1 MRICILGGFNMHR
14 LSNSLSICLF
24 TSVALITVPATAQDE
39 TAPVV
44 DEAADGEIVV
54 FGQGETRQVQE
65 VSSKELLILAPGT
78 SPLKAIEKLPS
89 VSFQSADPFGT
100 YEWSSRISIRGF
112 NQNQL
117 GFTLDGIPLGDS
129 SYGNNNGLH
138 IGRAIISE
146 NIGVTRVSQGSGS
159 IGTQATNNL
168 GGTLEFFSADPTGG
182 LGFDANLTYGSE
194 NTVRG
199 FGRFNFGEAGGIRGF
214 VSGVYH
220 NAEKWKGGGDQRN
233 WQINAK
239 AIIPVG
245 DAEFD
250 AYFGYSDRAEQDYQ
264 DLSLEIID
272 RLGYNHDNFFPNYA
286 LAIQIADIAN
296 NIDLRNNS
304 TGALGGDGRSD
315 ITGNAPTNPAAGTVF
330 PAPYISIDD
339 SYYDASGLRKDTLAA
354 YGLTAPLDEGVTFKI
369 KAYYHDN
376 TGQGT
381 WATPYVP
388 SPNGV
393 PLSVRTTEYDI
404 QRGGVFGSLNAQIG
418 DHEITIGGW
427 YEHND
432 FTQARRFYAFDS
444 RTAPNR
450 DLTNF
455 QRNPF
460 FTQWLFDFNTDTLQ
474 YHVQDKISLGNLTI
488 NLGWKGFQVN
498 NEASPRVQ
506 GALAAG
512 KIRSKDWFQPHAG
525 LAYRLNDKAEVFGG
539 FTQVTRAFVS
549 SATSG
554 PFSTTQ
560 AGFNA
565 LIARGLKPEESDTY
579 ELGVRYNDTIF
590 NGVIGVYYVNFRNRL
605 LGVQTGAGI
614 VGNPAILQN
623 VGSVRSL
630 GFEAAGDVRLG
641 GGLSLFASYSYND
654 ATYRDDVVIPPSA
667 ITTPPTPPN
676 IIPTSGRNV
685 VDAPKHLLKGE
696 VMYDSD
702 TFFGRLGANYMSRRY
717 FNYLNDRSV
726 SGRVLVDA
734 TLGYR
739 FDAGLRSPIE
749 LQLNAT
755 NLLDKDYVSTIGSNG
770 FGNSGDNQTLLAGAP
785 QQFFATVKVG
795 F

>member
-1 MRICILGGFNMHR
+1 MRKITMMLLAGVAFGSVPVMAQQ
-14 LSNSLSICLF
+14 SNAP
-24 TSVALITVPATAQDE
+24 TTADAE
-39 TAPVV
+39 DA
-44 DEAADGEIVV
+44 EIVV

-65 VSSKELLILAPGT
+65 VSNKELLILAPGT

-100 YEWSSRISIRGF
+100 YEWSSRVSIRGF

-117 GFTLDGIPLGDS
+117 GYTLDGIPLGDS

-168 GGTLEFFSADPTGG
+168 GGTLEFFSADPSD
-182 LGFDANLTYGSE
+182 GFGVDANLTYGSS
-194 NTVRG
+194 NTMRA
-199 FGRFNFGEAGGIRGF
+199 FGRINFGEAGGVRGF
-214 VSGVYH
+214 LSGVYH
-220 NAEKWKGGGDQRN
+220 NADKWKGGGEQRSMHV
-233 WQINAK
+233 NAK

-250 AYFGYSDRAEQDYQ
+250 GFFSYSDRAEQDYQ
-264 DLSLEIID
+264 DLSLEMIN
-272 RLGYNHDNFFPNYA
+272 RLGYDHDNYFPDYA
-286 LAIQIADIAN
+286 KAISAARGVYVAPIN
-296 NIDLRNNS
+296 N
-304 TGALGGDGRSD
+304 
-315 ITGNAPTNPAAGTVF
+315 
-330 PAPYISIDD
+330 IDD
-339 SYYDASGLRKDTLAA
+339 SYYDASGLRKDTLAS
-354 YGLTAPLDEGVTFKI
+354 YGLTAPLADGVTFKI
-369 KAYYHDN
+369 KAYYHNN

-381 WATPYVP
+381 WGTPYVP

-393 PLSVRTTEYDI
+393 PMSARTTEYDI
-404 QRGGVFGSLNAQIG
+404 QRGGVFSSLNAEVG
-418 DHEITIGGW
+418 DHEVTVGGW

-432 FTQARRFYAFDS
+432 FTQARRFYAYESNTTPGLDHTKF
-444 RTAPNR
+444 
-450 DLTNF
+450 L
-455 QRNPF
+455 RNPF

-474 YHVQDKISLGNLTI
+474 YFVQDKISLGDLTI

-498 NEASPRVQ
+498 NESDPRIQ
-506 GALAAG
+506 GSLAAG
-512 KIRSKDWFQPHAG
+512 KIKSQDWFQPHAG
-525 LAYRLNDKAEVFGG
+525 VAYKMTDKAEIFGG

-554 PFSTTQ
+554 PFATTQ

-565 LIARGLKPEESDTY
+565 LVTRDLKPESSDTF
-579 ELGVRYNDTIF
+579 ELGARYNDNVF
-590 NGVIGVYYVNFRNRL
+590 NGVIGLYYVNFRNRL

-641 GGLSLFASYSYND
+641 GGMTLFASYSYTG
-654 ATYRDDVVIPPSA
+654 ATYRENVI
-667 ITTPPTPPN
+667 TPTAV
-676 IIPTSGRNV
+676 IATKGKEV
-685 VDAPKHLLKGE
+685 VDTPKHLLRGE
-696 VMYDSD
+696 VAYDND
-702 TFFGRLGANYMSRRY
+702 AFFGRVGANYMSKRY

-726 SGRVLVDA
+726 PGRVLVDA
-734 TLGYR
+734 TVGYR
-739 FDAGLRSPIE
+739 LDAGLRAPLE

-755 NLLDKDYVSTIGSNG
+755 NLFDKEYVSTTGSNG
-770 FGNSGDNQTLLAGAP
+770 FGNSGDNQTLLAGSPRQVFVTLKA
-785 QQFFATVKVG
+785 G

>member
-1 MRICILGGFNMHR
+1 MRK
-14 LSNSLSICLF
+14 
-24 TSVALITVPATAQDE
+24 ITVMLLAGVAFGSVPVMAQQSNAPTTAGSE
-39 TAPVV
+39 
-44 DEAADGEIVV
+44 EAEIVV

-100 YEWSSRISIRGF
+100 YEWSSRVSIRGF

-117 GFTLDGIPLGDS
+117 GYTLDGIPLGDS

-168 GGTLEFFSADPTGG
+168 GGTLEFFSADPSD
-182 LGFDANLTYGSE
+182 GFGADANLTYGSS
-194 NTVRG
+194 NTMRA
-199 FGRFNFGEAGGIRGF
+199 FGRINFGEAGGVRGF
-214 VSGVYH
+214 LSGVYH
-220 NAEKWKGGGDQRN
+220 NADKWKGGGEQRSMHV
-233 WQINAK
+233 NAK

-250 AYFGYSDRAEQDYQ
+250 GFFSYSDRAEQDYQ
-264 DLSLEIID
+264 DLSLEMIN
-272 RLGYNHDNFFPNYA
+272 RLGYDHDNYFPDYA
-286 LAIQIADIAN
+286 KAISAARGTYVAPIN
-296 NIDLRNNS
+296 NL
-304 TGALGGDGRSD
+304 
-315 ITGNAPTNPAAGTVF
+315 
-330 PAPYISIDD
+330 DD
-339 SYYDASGLRKDTLAA
+339 SYYDASGLRKDTLAS
-354 YGLTAPLDEGVTFKI
+354 YGLTAPLADGVTFKI
-369 KAYYHDN
+369 KAYYHNN

-381 WATPYVP
+381 WGTPYVP

-393 PLSVRTTEYDI
+393 PMSARTTEYDI
-404 QRGGVFGSLNAQIG
+404 QRGGVFSSLNAEVG
-418 DHEITIGGW
+418 DHEVTVGSW

-432 FTQARRFYAFDS
+432 FTQARRFYAYESNTTPGLDHTKF
-444 RTAPNR
+444 
-450 DLTNF
+450 LT
-455 QRNPF
+455 NPF

-474 YHVQDKISLGNLTI
+474 YYVQDKISLGDLTI

-498 NEASPRVQ
+498 NESDPRIQ
-506 GALAAG
+506 GSLAAG
-512 KIRSKDWFQPHAG
+512 KIKSQDWFQPHAG
-525 LAYRLNDKAEVFGG
+525 VAYKLTDKAEIFGG

-554 PFSTTQ
+554 PFATTQ

-565 LIARGLKPEESDTY
+565 LVTRGLKPESSDTF
-579 ELGVRYNDTIF
+579 ELGARYNDNVF

-641 GGLSLFASYSYND
+641 GGMTLFASYSYTG
-654 ATYRDDVVIPPSA
+654 ATYRENVI
-667 ITTPPTPPN
+667 TPTAV
-676 IIPTSGRNV
+676 IATKGKEV
-685 VDAPKHLLKGE
+685 VDTPKHLLRGE
-696 VMYDSD
+696 VAYDSD
-702 TFFGRLGANYMSRRY
+702 AFFGRVGANYMSKRY

-726 SGRVLVDA
+726 PSRVLVDA
-734 TLGYR
+734 TVGYR
-739 FDAGLRSPIE
+739 LDAGLRAPLE

-755 NLLDKDYVSTIGSNG
+755 NLFGIDYVSTIGSNG
-770 FGNSGDNQTLLAGAP
+770 FGNSGDNQTLLAGSPRQVFVTLKA
-785 QQFFATVKVG
+785 G

>member
-1 MRICILGGFNMHR
+1 MRTFISILLANA
-14 LSNSLSICLF
+14 
-24 TSVALITVPATAQDE
+24 TLIASPAMAQQANLPAD
-39 TAPVV
+39 T
-44 DEAADGEIVV
+44 EATDDEIVV

-65 VSSKELLILAPGT
+65 ISSKELLILAPGT

-89 VSFQSADPFGT
+89 VNFQSADPFGT
-100 YEWSSRISIRGF
+100 YEWSSRVSIRGF

-117 GFTLDGIPLGDS
+117 GYTLDGIPLGDS
-129 SYGNNNGLH
+129 TYGNNNGLH

-168 GGTLEFFSADPTGG
+168 GGTLEFFSADPSD
-182 LGFDANLTYGSE
+182 GFGVDANLTYGSE

-199 FGRFNFGEAGGIRGF
+199 FGRVNFGEADGIRGF
-214 VSGVYH
+214 ISGVYH

-245 DAEFD
+245 VAEFD
-250 AYFGYSDRAEQDYQ
+250 AYFAYSDRAEQDYQ
-264 DLSLEIID
+264 DLSLEMIA
-272 RLGYNHDNFFPNYA
+272 RLGYDHDNYFPDYA
-286 LAIQIADIAN
+286 KAIRAAQGIFAAPIN
-296 NIDLRNNS
+296 NL
-304 TGALGGDGRSD
+304 
-315 ITGNAPTNPAAGTVF
+315 
-330 PAPYISIDD
+330 DD
-339 SYYDASGLRKDTLAA
+339 SYYDASGLRKDTLAS
-354 YGLTAPLDEGVTFKI
+354 YGLSAPLGDGVTFKI

-381 WATPYVP
+381 WGTPYVP

-393 PLSVRTTEYDI
+393 PMSIRTTEYDI
-404 QRGGVFGSLNAQIG
+404 QRGGVFSSLNAQVG
-418 DHEITIGGW
+418 DHEITVGGW

-432 FTQARRFYAFDS
+432 FTQARRFYAYES
-444 RTAPNR
+444 LTTPGR
-450 DLTNF
+450 DHTKF

-474 YHVQDKISLGNLTI
+474 YYVQDKISLGDLTI

-498 NEASPRVQ
+498 NEADPRVQ

-512 KIRSKDWFQPHAG
+512 KIKSRDWFQPHAG
-525 LAYRLNDKAEVFGG
+525 VAYKLTDKAEIFGG

-579 ELGVRYNDTIF
+579 ELGARYNDSVF

-623 VGSVRSL
+623 VGSVRSI
-630 GFEAAGDVRLG
+630 GFEAAGDLRLG
-641 GGLSLFASYSYND
+641 GGLTLFASYSYTD
-654 ATYRDDVVIPPSA
+654 ASYRDNVI
-667 ITTPPTPPN
+667 TPTA
-676 IIPTSGRNV
+676 IIPTKGKDV
-685 VDAPKHLLKGE
+685 VDTPKHLLRGE
-696 VMYDSD
+696 IAYDSD
-702 TFFGRLGANYMSRRY
+702 SFFGRIGANYMSKRY

-726 SGRVLVDA
+726 SSRVLVDA
-734 TLGYR
+734 TIGYR
-739 FDAGLRSPIE
+739 FDMGMRTPIE

-755 NLLDKDYVSTIGSNG
+755 NLLDKKYVSTIGSNG

>member
-1 MRICILGGFNMHR
+1 MRK
-14 LSNSLSICLF
+14 LSAVFFAGASL
-24 TSVALITVPATAQDE
+24 VAMPAMAQQE
-39 TAPVV
+39 NLPV
-44 DEAADGEIVV
+44 DEDMAEGEIVV
-54 FGQGETRQVQE
+54 FGRGETRQVQE
-65 VSSKELLILAPGT
+65 LTSKELLILAPGT

-89 VSFQSADPFGT
+89 VNFQSADPFGT
-100 YEWSSRISIRGF
+100 YEWSSRVSIRGF

-117 GFTLDGIPLGDS
+117 GYTLDGIPLGDS
-129 SYGNNNGLH
+129 TYGNNNGLH

-168 GGTLEFFSADPTGG
+168 GGTLEFFSADPSD
-182 LGFDANLTYGSE
+182 GFGVDANLTYGSE
-194 NTVRG
+194 NTIRG
-199 FGRFNFGEAGGIRGF
+199 FGRINFGQSGGVRGF
-214 VSGVYH
+214 ISGVYH

-245 DAEFD
+245 EAEFD
-250 AYFGYSDRAEQDYQ
+250 AYFAYSDRAEQDYQ
-264 DLSLEIID
+264 DLSLEMIS
-272 RLGYNHDNFFPNYA
+272 RLGYDHDNYFPDYA
-286 LAIQIADIAN
+286 AAIRSAQGIFVAPIN
-296 NIDLRNNS
+296 NL
-304 TGALGGDGRSD
+304 
-315 ITGNAPTNPAAGTVF
+315 
-330 PAPYISIDD
+330 DD
-339 SYYDASGLRKDTLAA
+339 SYYDASGLRKDTLAS
-354 YGLTAPLDEGVTFKI
+354 YGLTAPLGDGVTFKI

-381 WATPYVP
+381 WGTPYVA

-393 PLSVRTTEYDI
+393 PMSARTTEYDI
-404 QRGGVFGSLNAQIG
+404 QRGGVFGSLNARVG
-418 DHEITIGGW
+418 DHEITVGGW

-432 FTQARRFYAFDS
+432 FTQARRFYAYES
-444 RTAPNR
+444 
-450 DLTNF
+450 LTTPGLDHTKF
-455 QRNPF
+455 LRNPF

-474 YHVQDKISLGNLTI
+474 YHVQDKISLGDLTI

-498 NEASPRVQ
+498 NEADPRVQ

-512 KIRSKDWFQPHAG
+512 KIKSKDWFQPHAG
-525 LAYRLNDKAEVFGG
+525 VAYKLNDKAELFGG

-579 ELGVRYNDTIF
+579 EIGARYNDNVF

-605 LGVQTGAGI
+605 LGVPTGPGI

-623 VGSVRSL
+623 VGGVRSI

-641 GGLSLFASYSYND
+641 GGMTLFASYSYND
-654 ATYRDDVVIPPSA
+654 ATYRDNVITPTATIATKGKDVVD
-667 ITTPPTPPN
+667 T
-676 IIPTSGRNV
+676 
-685 VDAPKHLLKGE
+685 PKHMLRGE
-696 VMYDSD
+696 IAYDSD
-702 TFFGRLGANYMSRRY
+702 TFFGRVGANYMSKRY
-717 FNYLNDRSV
+717 FNYLNDRAV
-726 SGRVLVDA
+726 SSRVLVDA

-755 NLLDKDYVSTIGSNG
+755 NLLDKKYASTIGSNG

>member
-1 MRICILGGFNMHR
+1 MRK
-14 LSNSLSICLF
+14 
-24 TSVALITVPATAQDE
+24 ITVMLLAGVAFGSLPVMAQQSNAPTTAGSE
-39 TAPVV
+39 
-44 DEAADGEIVV
+44 EAEIVV

-100 YEWSSRISIRGF
+100 YEWSSRVSIRGF

-117 GFTLDGIPLGDS
+117 GYTLDGIPLGDS

-168 GGTLEFFSADPTGG
+168 GGTLEFFSADSSD
-182 LGFDANLTYGSE
+182 GFGADANLTYGSS
-194 NTVRG
+194 NTMRA
-199 FGRFNFGEAGGIRGF
+199 FGRINFGEAGGVRGF
-214 VSGVYH
+214 LSGVYH
-220 NAEKWKGGGDQRN
+220 NADKWKGGGEQRSMHV
-233 WQINAK
+233 NAK

-250 AYFGYSDRAEQDYQ
+250 GFFSYSDRAEQDYQ
-264 DLSLEIID
+264 DLSLEMIN
-272 RLGYNHDNFFPNYA
+272 RLGYDHDNYFPDYA
-286 LAIQIADIAN
+286 KAIAAARGVYVAPIN
-296 NIDLRNNS
+296 NL
-304 TGALGGDGRSD
+304 
-315 ITGNAPTNPAAGTVF
+315 
-330 PAPYISIDD
+330 DD
-339 SYYDASGLRKDTLAA
+339 SYYDASGLRKDTLAS
-354 YGLTAPLDEGVTFKI
+354 YGLSATLADGVTFKI
-369 KAYYHDN
+369 KAYYHNN

-381 WATPYVP
+381 WGTPYVP

-393 PLSVRTTEYDI
+393 PMSARTTEYDI
-404 QRGGVFGSLNAQIG
+404 QRGGVFSSLNAEVG
-418 DHEITIGGW
+418 DHEVTVGSW

-432 FTQARRFYAFDS
+432 FTQARRFYAYESNTTPGLDHTKF
-444 RTAPNR
+444 
-450 DLTNF
+450 LT
-455 QRNPF
+455 NPF

-474 YHVQDKISLGNLTI
+474 YYVQDKISLGDLTI

-498 NEASPRVQ
+498 NESDPRIQ
-506 GALAAG
+506 GSLAAG
-512 KIRSKDWFQPHAG
+512 KIKSQDWFQPHAG
-525 LAYRLNDKAEVFGG
+525 VAYKLTDKAEIFGG

-554 PFSTTQ
+554 PFATTQ

-565 LIARGLKPEESDTY
+565 LVTRGLKPESSDTF
-579 ELGVRYNDTIF
+579 ELGARYNDNVF

-641 GGLSLFASYSYND
+641 GGMTLFASYSYTG
-654 ATYRDDVVIPPSA
+654 ATYRENVI
-667 ITTPPTPPN
+667 TPTAV
-676 IIPTSGRNV
+676 IATKGKEV
-685 VDAPKHLLKGE
+685 VDTPKHLLRGE
-696 VMYDSD
+696 VAYDSD
-702 TFFGRLGANYMSRRY
+702 AFFGRVGANYMSKRY

-726 SGRVLVDA
+726 PSRVLVDA
-734 TLGYR
+734 TVGYR
-739 FDAGLRSPIE
+739 LDAGLRAPLE

-755 NLLDKDYVSTIGSNG
+755 NLFGTDYVSTIGSNG
-770 FGNSGDNQTLLAGAP
+770 FGNSGDNQTLLAGSPRQVFVTLKA
-785 QQFFATVKVG
+785 G

>member
-1 MRICILGGFNMHR
+1 LSHDLPIAPVEHTDEKRKIIMRRFITTLLAGSAIA
-14 LSNSLSICLF
+14 
-24 TSVALITVPATAQDE
+24 TSAAAQDVE
-39 TAPVV
+39 KAP
-44 DEAADGEIVV
+44 ADATENGEEIVV
-54 FGQGETRQVQE
+54 FGRGETRQVQE
-65 VSSKELLILAPGT
+65 LDNKDLAILAPGT

-89 VSFQSADPFGT
+89 VNFQSADPFGT
-100 YEWSSRISIRGF
+100 YEWSSRVSIRGF

-117 GFTLDGIPLGDS
+117 GYTLDGIPLGDS

-138 IGRAIISE
+138 IGRAIIAE

-168 GGTLEFFSADPTGG
+168 GGTLEFFSADPATG
-182 LGFDANLTYGSE
+182 LGADANLTYGSE

-199 FGRFNFGEAGGIRGF
+199 FARLNWGDAGGVRGF

-250 AYFGYSDRAEQDYQ
+250 AYFSYSDRAEQDYQ
-264 DLSLEIID
+264 DLSLEMIR
-272 RLGYNHDNFFPNYA
+272 RLGYNHDNFFPDYTA
-286 LAIQIADIAN
+286 AINAARNIFVAPIN
-296 NIDLRNNS
+296 NR
-304 TGALGGDGRSD
+304 
-315 ITGNAPTNPAAGTVF
+315 
-330 PAPYISIDD
+330 DD

-354 YGLTAPLDEGVTFKI
+354 YGLTAPLTEDVTFKI

-388 SPNGV
+388 SPGGI
-393 PLSVRTTEYDI
+393 PISVRTTEYDI
-404 QRGGVFGSLNAQIG
+404 GRGGVFSSLNAKVG
-418 DHEITIGGW
+418 DHNITVGGW

-444 RTAPNR
+444 LTTPNR
-450 DLTNF
+450 DLTKF
-455 QRNPF
+455 QRGPF
-460 FTQWLFDFNTDTLQ
+460 FTQWEFDFNTDTLQ
-474 YHVQDKISLGNLTI
+474 YYVQDQMTFGDLTV
-488 NLGWKGFQVN
+488 NVGWKGFQVS
-498 NEASPRVQ
+498 NEANPVIQ
-506 GALAAG
+506 GALARG
-512 KIRSKDWFQPHAG
+512 KIKSRDWFQPHVGA
-525 LAYRLNDKAEVFGG
+525 AYRLSDKAELFGG

-560 AGFNA
+560 AGFDA
-565 LIARGLKPEESDTY
+565 LSARGLKPEESDTY
-579 ELGVRYNDTIF
+579 ELGARYNDATF
-590 NGVIGVYYVNFRNRL
+590 NGVIGIYYVNFRNRL
-605 LGVQTGAGI
+605 LGVPTGPGI

-623 VGSVRSL
+623 VGGVRSI
-630 GFEAAGDVRLG
+630 GFEAAGDVKLG
-641 GGLSLFASYSYND
+641 SGLRLFASYSYTD
-654 ATYRDDVVIPPSA
+654 ATYRDDVTIPGA
-667 ITTPPTPPN
+667 PPTVVP
-676 IIPTSGRNV
+676 IKGKTV
-685 VDAPKHLLKGE
+685 VDTPKHLLRGE
-696 VMYDSD
+696 IAYDSD
-702 TFFGRLGANYMSRRY
+702 TFFGRVGANFMSKRFFTY
-717 FNYLNDRSV
+717 TNDQSV
-726 SGRVLVDA
+726 PSRVLVDA

-739 FDAGLRSPIE
+739 VDAGLRTPIE

-755 NLLDKDYVSTIGSNG
+755 NLLNKKYVATIGSNG

>member
-1 MRICILGGFNMHR
+1 MRK
-14 LSNSLSICLF
+14 
-24 TSVALITVPATAQDE
+24 ITVMLLAGVAFGSVPVMAQQSNAPTTAGSE
-39 TAPVV
+39 
-44 DEAADGEIVV
+44 EAEIVV

-100 YEWSSRISIRGF
+100 YEWSSRVSIRGF

-117 GFTLDGIPLGDS
+117 GYTLDGIPLGDS

-168 GGTLEFFSADPTGG
+168 GGTLEFFSADPSD
-182 LGFDANLTYGSE
+182 GFGVDANLTYGSS
-194 NTVRG
+194 NTMRA
-199 FGRFNFGEAGGIRGF
+199 FGRINFGEAGGVRGF
-214 VSGVYH
+214 LSGVYH
-220 NAEKWKGGGDQRN
+220 NADKWKGGGEQRSMHV
-233 WQINAK
+233 NAK

-250 AYFGYSDRAEQDYQ
+250 GFFSYSDRAEQDYQ
-264 DLSLEIID
+264 DLSLEMIN
-272 RLGYNHDNFFPNYA
+272 RLGYDHDNYFPDYA
-286 LAIQIADIAN
+286 KAISAARGVYVAPIN
-296 NIDLRNNS
+296 NL
-304 TGALGGDGRSD
+304 
-315 ITGNAPTNPAAGTVF
+315 
-330 PAPYISIDD
+330 DD
-339 SYYDASGLRKDTLAA
+339 SYYDASGLRKDTLAS
-354 YGLTAPLDEGVTFKI
+354 YGLTAPLADGVTFKI
-369 KAYYHDN
+369 KAYYHNN

-381 WATPYVP
+381 WGTPYVP

-393 PLSVRTTEYDI
+393 PMSARTTEYDI
-404 QRGGVFGSLNAQIG
+404 QRGGVFSSLNAEVG
-418 DHEITIGGW
+418 DHAVTVGSW

-432 FTQARRFYAFDS
+432 FTQARRFYAYESNTTPGLDHTKF
-444 RTAPNR
+444 
-450 DLTNF
+450 L
-455 QRNPF
+455 RNPF

-474 YHVQDKISLGNLTI
+474 YYVQDKISLGDLTI

-498 NEASPRVQ
+498 NESDPRIQ
-506 GALAAG
+506 GSLAAG
-512 KIRSKDWFQPHAG
+512 KIKSQDWFQPHAG
-525 LAYRLNDKAEVFGG
+525 VAYKMTEKAEIFGG

-554 PFSTTQ
+554 PFATTQ
-560 AGFNA
+560 AGFDA
-565 LIARGLKPEESDTY
+565 LLARGLKPESSDTF
-579 ELGVRYNDTIF
+579 ELGARYNDNVF

-641 GGLSLFASYSYND
+641 GGMTLFASYSYTG
-654 ATYRDDVVIPPSA
+654 ATYRENVI
-667 ITTPPTPPN
+667 TPTAV
-676 IIPTSGRNV
+676 IATKGKEV
-685 VDAPKHLLKGE
+685 VDTPKHLLRGE
-696 VMYDSD
+696 VAYDSD
-702 TFFGRLGANYMSRRY
+702 AFFGRVGANYMSKRY

-726 SGRVLVDA
+726 PSRVLVDA
-734 TLGYR
+734 TVGYR
-739 FDAGLRSPIE
+739 LDAGLRAPLE

-755 NLLDKDYVSTIGSNG
+755 NLFGTDYVSTIGSNG
-770 FGNSGDNQTLLAGAP
+770 FGNSGDNQTLLAGSPRQVFLTLKA
-785 QQFFATVKVG
+785 G

>member
-1 MRICILGGFNMHR
+1 MRK
-14 LSNSLSICLF
+14 
-24 TSVALITVPATAQDE
+24 ITVMLLAGVAFGSVPVMAQQSNAPTTAGSE
-39 TAPVV
+39 
-44 DEAADGEIVV
+44 EAEIVV

-100 YEWSSRISIRGF
+100 YEWSSRVSIRGF

-117 GFTLDGIPLGDS
+117 GYTLDGIPLGDS

-168 GGTLEFFSADPTGG
+168 GGTLEFFSADPSD
-182 LGFDANLTYGSE
+182 GFGADANLTYGSS
-194 NTVRG
+194 NTMRA
-199 FGRFNFGEAGGIRGF
+199 FGRINFGEAGGVRGF
-214 VSGVYH
+214 LSGVYH
-220 NAEKWKGGGDQRN
+220 NADKWKGGGEQRSMHV
-233 WQINAK
+233 NAK

-250 AYFGYSDRAEQDYQ
+250 GFFSYSDRAEQDYQ
-264 DLSLEIID
+264 DLSLEMIN
-272 RLGYNHDNFFPNYA
+272 RLGYDHDNYFPDYA
-286 LAIQIADIAN
+286 KAIAAARGVYVAPIN
-296 NIDLRNNS
+296 NL
-304 TGALGGDGRSD
+304 
-315 ITGNAPTNPAAGTVF
+315 
-330 PAPYISIDD
+330 DD
-339 SYYDASGLRKDTLAA
+339 SYYDASGLRKDTLAS
-354 YGLTAPLDEGVTFKI
+354 YGLSATLADGVTFKI
-369 KAYYHDN
+369 KAYYHNN

-381 WATPYVP
+381 WGTPYVP

-393 PLSVRTTEYDI
+393 PMSARTTEYDI
-404 QRGGVFGSLNAQIG
+404 QRGGVFSSLNAEVG
-418 DHEITIGGW
+418 DHEVTVGSW

-432 FTQARRFYAFDS
+432 FTQARRFYAYESNTTPGLDHTKF
-444 RTAPNR
+444 
-450 DLTNF
+450 LT
-455 QRNPF
+455 NPF

-474 YHVQDKISLGNLTI
+474 YYVQDKISLGDLTI

-498 NEASPRVQ
+498 NESDPRIQ
-506 GALAAG
+506 GSLAAG
-512 KIRSKDWFQPHAG
+512 KIKSQDWFQPHAG
-525 LAYRLNDKAEVFGG
+525 VAYKLTDKAEIFGG

-554 PFSTTQ
+554 PFATTQ

-565 LIARGLKPEESDTY
+565 LVTRGLKPESSDTF
-579 ELGVRYNDTIF
+579 ELGARYNDNVF

-641 GGLSLFASYSYND
+641 GGMTLFASYSYTG
-654 ATYRDDVVIPPSA
+654 ATYRENVI
-667 ITTPPTPPN
+667 TPTAV
-676 IIPTSGRNV
+676 IATKGKEV
-685 VDAPKHLLKGE
+685 VDTPKHLLRGE
-696 VMYDSD
+696 FAYDND
-702 TFFGRLGANYMSRRY
+702 AFFGRVGANYMSKRY

-726 SGRVLVDA
+726 PSRVLVDA
-734 TLGYR
+734 TVGYR
-739 FDAGLRSPIE
+739 LDAGLRAPLE

-755 NLLDKDYVSTIGSNG
+755 NLFGIDYVSTIGSNG
-770 FGNSGDNQTLLAGAP
+770 FGNSGDNQTLLAGSPRQVFVTLKA
-785 QQFFATVKVG
+785 G

>member
-1 MRICILGGFNMHR
+1 MRT
-14 LSNSLSICLF
+14 F
-24 TSVALITVPATAQDE
+24 TSILLASAALIASPAMAQQANAPAETDTA
-39 TAPVV
+39 
-44 DEAADGEIVV
+44 EAEIVV

-65 VSSKELLILAPGT
+65 INSKELLLLAPGT

-89 VSFQSADPFGT
+89 VNFQSADPFGT
-100 YEWSSRISIRGF
+100 YEWSSRVSIRGF

-117 GFTLDGIPLGDS
+117 GYTLDGIPLGDS
-129 SYGNNNGLH
+129 TYGNNNGLH
-138 IGRAIISE
+138 IGRAIISD

-168 GGTLEFFSADPTGG
+168 GGTLEFFSADPKD
-182 LGFDANLTYGSE
+182 GFGVDANLTYGSE
-194 NTVRG
+194 NTIRG
-199 FGRFNFGEAGGIRGF
+199 FGRVNFGEADGIRGF
-214 VSGVYH
+214 ISGVYH

-245 DAEFD
+245 VAEFD
-250 AYFGYSDRAEQDYQ
+250 AYFAYSDRAEQDYQ
-264 DLSLEIID
+264 DLSLEMIA
-272 RLGYNHDNFFPNYA
+272 RLGYDHDNYFPDYA
-286 LAIQIADIAN
+286 TAIRAAQGVFVAPIN
-296 NIDLRNNS
+296 NL
-304 TGALGGDGRSD
+304 
-315 ITGNAPTNPAAGTVF
+315 
-330 PAPYISIDD
+330 DD

-354 YGLTAPLDEGVTFKI
+354 YGLTAPLGDGVTFKI

-381 WATPYVP
+381 WGTPYVA

-393 PLSVRTTEYDI
+393 PMSIRTTEYDI
-404 QRGGVFGSLNAQIG
+404 QRGGVFSSLNADIG
-418 DHEITIGGW
+418 DHEITVGGW

-432 FTQARRFYAFDS
+432 FTQARRFYAYES
-444 RTAPNR
+444 LTTPGR
-450 DLTNF
+450 DHTKF

-474 YHVQDKISLGNLTI
+474 YYVHDKISMGDLTI

-498 NEASPRVQ
+498 NEADPRVQ
-506 GALAAG
+506 GPLAAG
-512 KIRSKDWFQPHAG
+512 KIKSTDWFQPHAG
-525 LAYRLNDKAEVFGG
+525 VAYKLNDKAEIFGG

-579 ELGVRYNDTIF
+579 ELGARYNDSVF

-623 VGSVRSL
+623 VGSVRSI
-630 GFEAAGDVRLG
+630 GFEAAGDLRLG
-641 GGLSLFASYSYND
+641 GGLTLFASYSYND
-654 ATYRDDVVIPPSA
+654 ASYRDNVV
-667 ITTPPTPPN
+667 TPTA
-676 IIPTSGRNV
+676 IIPTKGKNV
-685 VDAPKHLLKGE
+685 VDTPKHLLRGE
-696 VMYDSD
+696 IAYDSD
-702 TFFGRLGANYMSRRY
+702 SFFGRIGANYMSKRY

-726 SGRVLVDA
+726 SSRVLIDA

-739 FDAGLRSPIE
+739 FDMGMRTPIE

-755 NLLDKDYVSTIGSNG
+755 NLLDKKYVSTIGSNG

>member
-1 MRICILGGFNMHR
+1 MRKITMMLLAGVAFGSVPVMAQQ
-14 LSNSLSICLF
+14 SNDP
-24 TSVALITVPATAQDE
+24 TTADSE
-39 TAPVV
+39 
-44 DEAADGEIVV
+44 EAEIVV

-100 YEWSSRISIRGF
+100 YEWSSRVSIRGF

-117 GFTLDGIPLGDS
+117 GYTLDGIPLGDS

-168 GGTLEFFSADPTGG
+168 GGTLEFFSADPSD
-182 LGFDANLTYGSE
+182 GFGVDANLTYGSS
-194 NTVRG
+194 NTMRA
-199 FGRFNFGEAGGIRGF
+199 FGRINFGEAGGVRGF
-214 VSGVYH
+214 LSGVYH
-220 NAEKWKGGGDQRN
+220 NADKWKGGGEQRSMHV
-233 WQINAK
+233 NAK

-250 AYFGYSDRAEQDYQ
+250 GFFSYSDRAEQDYQ
-264 DLSLEIID
+264 DLSLEMIN
-272 RLGYNHDNFFPNYA
+272 RLGYDHDNYFPDYA
-286 LAIQIADIAN
+286 KAISAARGVYVAPIN
-296 NIDLRNNS
+296 NL
-304 TGALGGDGRSD
+304 
-315 ITGNAPTNPAAGTVF
+315 
-330 PAPYISIDD
+330 DD
-339 SYYDASGLRKDTLAA
+339 SYYDASGLRKDTLAS
-354 YGLTAPLDEGVTFKI
+354 YGLSATLADGVTFKI
-369 KAYYHDN
+369 KAYYHNN

-381 WATPYVP
+381 WGTPYVP

-393 PLSVRTTEYDI
+393 PMSARTTEYDI
-404 QRGGVFGSLNAQIG
+404 QRGGVFSSLNAEVG
-418 DHEITIGGW
+418 DHEVTVGSW

-432 FTQARRFYAFDS
+432 FTQARRFYAYESNTTPGLDHTKF
-444 RTAPNR
+444 
-450 DLTNF
+450 LT
-455 QRNPF
+455 NPF

-474 YHVQDKISLGNLTI
+474 YYVQDKISLGDLTI

-498 NEASPRVQ
+498 NESDPRIQ
-506 GALAAG
+506 GSLAAG
-512 KIRSKDWFQPHAG
+512 KIKSQDWFQPHAG
-525 LAYRLNDKAEVFGG
+525 VAYKLTDKAEIFGG

-554 PFSTTQ
+554 PFATTQ

-565 LIARGLKPEESDTY
+565 LVTRGLKPESSDTF
-579 ELGVRYNDTIF
+579 ELGARYNDNVF

-641 GGLSLFASYSYND
+641 GGMTLFASYSYTG
-654 ATYRDDVVIPPSA
+654 ATYRENVI
-667 ITTPPTPPN
+667 TPTAV
-676 IIPTSGRNV
+676 IATKGKEV
-685 VDAPKHLLKGE
+685 VDTPKHLLRGE
-696 VMYDSD
+696 VAYDSD
-702 TFFGRLGANYMSRRY
+702 AFFGRVGANYMSKRY

-726 SGRVLVDA
+726 PGRVLVDA
-734 TLGYR
+734 TVGYR
-739 FDAGLRSPIE
+739 LDAGLRAPLE

-755 NLLDKDYVSTIGSNG
+755 NLFGKEYVSTIGSNG
-770 FGNSGDNQTLLAGAP
+770 FGNSGDNQTLLAGSPRQVFVTLKA
-785 QQFFATVKVG
+785 G

>member
-1 MRICILGGFNMHR
+1 MRKITMMLLAG
-14 LSNSLSICLF
+14 
-24 TSVALITVPATAQDE
+24 VALGSVPVMAQQSNAPTTADAE
-39 TAPVV
+39 DA
-44 DEAADGEIVV
+44 EIVV

-65 VSSKELLILAPGT
+65 VSNKELLILAPGT

-100 YEWSSRISIRGF
+100 YEWSSRVSIRGF

-117 GFTLDGIPLGDS
+117 GYTLDGIPLGDS

-168 GGTLEFFSADPTGG
+168 GGTLEFFSADPSD
-182 LGFDANLTYGSE
+182 GFGVDANLTYGSS
-194 NTVRG
+194 NTMRA
-199 FGRFNFGEAGGIRGF
+199 FGRINFGEAGGVRGF
-214 VSGVYH
+214 LSGVYH
-220 NAEKWKGGGDQRN
+220 NADKWKGGGEQRSMHV
-233 WQINAK
+233 NAK

-250 AYFGYSDRAEQDYQ
+250 GFFSYSDRAEQDYQ
-264 DLSLEIID
+264 DLSLEMIN
-272 RLGYNHDNFFPNYA
+272 RLGYDHDNYFPDYA
-286 LAIQIADIAN
+286 KAISAARGVYVAPIN
-296 NIDLRNNS
+296 N
-304 TGALGGDGRSD
+304 
-315 ITGNAPTNPAAGTVF
+315 
-330 PAPYISIDD
+330 IDD
-339 SYYDASGLRKDTLAA
+339 SYYDASGLRKDTLAS
-354 YGLTAPLDEGVTFKI
+354 YGLTAPLADGVTFKI
-369 KAYYHDN
+369 KAYYHNN

-381 WATPYVP
+381 WGTPYVP

-393 PLSVRTTEYDI
+393 PMSARTTEYDI
-404 QRGGVFGSLNAQIG
+404 QRGGVFSSLNAEVG
-418 DHEITIGGW
+418 DHEVTVGGW

-432 FTQARRFYAFDS
+432 FTQARRFYAYESNTTPGLDHTKF
-444 RTAPNR
+444 
-450 DLTNF
+450 L
-455 QRNPF
+455 RNPF

-474 YHVQDKISLGNLTI
+474 YFVQDKISLGDLTI

-498 NEASPRVQ
+498 NESDPRIQ
-506 GALAAG
+506 GSLAAG
-512 KIRSKDWFQPHAG
+512 KIKSQDWFQPHAG
-525 LAYRLNDKAEVFGG
+525 VAYKMTDKAEIFGG

-554 PFSTTQ
+554 PFATTQ

-565 LIARGLKPEESDTY
+565 LVTRDLKPESSDTF
-579 ELGVRYNDTIF
+579 ELGARYNDNVF
-590 NGVIGVYYVNFRNRL
+590 NGVIGLYYVNFRNRL

-641 GGLSLFASYSYND
+641 GGMTLFASYSYTG
-654 ATYRDDVVIPPSA
+654 ATYRENVI
-667 ITTPPTPPN
+667 TPTAV
-676 IIPTSGRNV
+676 IATKGKEV
-685 VDAPKHLLKGE
+685 VDTPKHLLRGE
-696 VMYDSD
+696 VAYDND
-702 TFFGRLGANYMSRRY
+702 AFFGRVGANYVSKRY

-726 SGRVLVDA
+726 PGRVLVDA
-734 TLGYR
+734 TVGYR
-739 FDAGLRSPIE
+739 LDAGLRAPLE

-755 NLLDKDYVSTIGSNG
+755 NLFDKEYVSTTGSNG
-770 FGNSGDNQTLLAGAP
+770 FGNSGDNQTLLAGSPRQVFVTLKA
-785 QQFFATVKVG
+785 G

>member
-1 MRICILGGFNMHR
+1 MRKFTSIL
-14 LSNSLSICLF
+14 LA
-24 TSVALITVPATAQDE
+24 SVALIASPAMAQQANSPAE
-39 TAPVV
+39 TETTE
-44 DEAADGEIVV
+44 DEIVV

-65 VSSKELLILAPGT
+65 ISSKELLILAPGT

-89 VSFQSADPFGT
+89 VNFQSADPFGT
-100 YEWSSRISIRGF
+100 YEWSSRVSIRGF

-117 GFTLDGIPLGDS
+117 GYTLDGIPLGDS
-129 SYGNNNGLH
+129 TYGNNNGLH

-168 GGTLEFFSADPTGG
+168 GGTLEFFSADPSD
-182 LGFDANLTYGSE
+182 GFGVDANLTYGSE
-194 NTVRG
+194 NTIRG
-199 FGRFNFGEAGGIRGF
+199 FGRVNFGEADGIRGF
-214 VSGVYH
+214 ISGVYH

-245 DAEFD
+245 VAEFD
-250 AYFGYSDRAEQDYQ
+250 AYFAYSDRAEQDYQ
-264 DLSLEIID
+264 DLSLEMIA
-272 RLGYNHDNFFPNYA
+272 RLGYDHDNYFPDYA
-286 LAIQIADIAN
+286 AAIRAAQGVFAAPIN
-296 NIDLRNNS
+296 NL
-304 TGALGGDGRSD
+304 
-315 ITGNAPTNPAAGTVF
+315 
-330 PAPYISIDD
+330 DD
-339 SYYDASGLRKDTLAA
+339 SYYDASGLRKDTLVA
-354 YGLTAPLDEGVTFKI
+354 YGLTAPLGDGVTFKI

-381 WATPYVP
+381 WGTPYVP

-393 PLSVRTTEYDI
+393 PMSIRTTEYDI
-404 QRGGVFGSLNAQIG
+404 QRGGVFSSLNAEVG
-418 DHEITIGGW
+418 DHEITVGGW

-432 FTQARRFYAFDS
+432 FTQARRFYAYES
-444 RTAPNR
+444 LTTPGR
-450 DLTNF
+450 DHTKL

-474 YHVQDKISLGNLTI
+474 YYVQDKISLGDLTI

-498 NEASPRVQ
+498 NEADPRVQ

-512 KIRSKDWFQPHAG
+512 KIKSRDWFQPHAG
-525 LAYRLNDKAEVFGG
+525 VAYKLTDKAEVFGG

-579 ELGVRYNDTIF
+579 ELGARYNDSVF

-623 VGSVRSL
+623 VGSVRSI
-630 GFEAAGDVRLG
+630 GFEAAGDLRLG
-641 GGLSLFASYSYND
+641 GGLTLFASYSYTD
-654 ATYRDDVVIPPSA
+654 ASYRDDVV
-667 ITTPPTPPN
+667 TPTA
-676 IIPTSGRNV
+676 IIPTKGKDV
-685 VDAPKHLLKGE
+685 VDTPKHLLRGE
-696 VMYDSD
+696 IAYDSD
-702 TFFGRLGANYMSRRY
+702 SFFGRIGANYMSKRY

-726 SGRVLVDA
+726 SSRVLVDA
-734 TLGYR
+734 TIGYR
-739 FDAGLRSPIE
+739 FDMGMRTPIE

-755 NLLDKDYVSTIGSNG
+755 NLLDKKYVSTIGSNG

>member
-1 MRICILGGFNMHR
+1 MRTFISILLANA
-14 LSNSLSICLF
+14 
-24 TSVALITVPATAQDE
+24 ALIASPAMAQQANLPAE
-39 TAPVV
+39 T
-44 DEAADGEIVV
+44 ETTEGEIVV

-65 VSSKELLILAPGT
+65 ISSKELLILAPGT

-89 VSFQSADPFGT
+89 VNFQSADPFGT
-100 YEWSSRISIRGF
+100 YEWSSRVSIRGF

-117 GFTLDGIPLGDS
+117 GYTLDGIPLGDS
-129 SYGNNNGLH
+129 TYGNNNGLH

-168 GGTLEFFSADPTGG
+168 GGTLEFFSADPSD
-182 LGFDANLTYGSE
+182 GFGVDANLTYGSE
-194 NTVRG
+194 NTIRG
-199 FGRFNFGEAGGIRGF
+199 FGRVNFGEADGIRGF
-214 VSGVYH
+214 ISGVYH

-245 DAEFD
+245 VAEFD
-250 AYFGYSDRAEQDYQ
+250 AYFAYSDRAEQDYQ
-264 DLSLEIID
+264 DLSLEMIA
-272 RLGYNHDNFFPNYA
+272 RLGYDHDNYFPDYA
-286 LAIQIADIAN
+286 TAIRAAQGIFAAPIN
-296 NIDLRNNS
+296 NL
-304 TGALGGDGRSD
+304 
-315 ITGNAPTNPAAGTVF
+315 
-330 PAPYISIDD
+330 DD

-354 YGLTAPLDEGVTFKI
+354 YGLTAPLGDGVTFKI

-381 WATPYVP
+381 WGTPYVP

-393 PLSVRTTEYDI
+393 PMSIRTTEYDI
-404 QRGGVFGSLNAQIG
+404 QRGGVFSSLNAEVG
-418 DHEITIGGW
+418 DHEITVGGW

-432 FTQARRFYAFDS
+432 FTQARRFYAYES
-444 RTAPNR
+444 LTTPGR
-450 DLTNF
+450 DHTKF

-474 YHVQDKISLGNLTI
+474 YYVQDKISLGDLTI

-498 NEASPRVQ
+498 NEADPRIQ

-512 KIRSKDWFQPHAG
+512 KIKSTDWFQPHAG
-525 LAYRLNDKAEVFGG
+525 VAYKLTDKAEIFGG

-579 ELGVRYNDTIF
+579 ELGARYNDSVF
-590 NGVIGVYYVNFRNRL
+590 NGVIGIYYVNFRNRL

-623 VGSVRSL
+623 VGSVRSI
-630 GFEAAGDVRLG
+630 GFEAAGDLRLG
-641 GGLSLFASYSYND
+641 GGLTLFASYSYTD
-654 ATYRDDVVIPPSA
+654 ASYRDDVV
-667 ITTPPTPPN
+667 TPTA
-676 IIPTSGRNV
+676 IIPTKGKDV
-685 VDAPKHLLKGE
+685 VDTPKHLLRGE
-696 VMYDSD
+696 IAYDSD
-702 TFFGRLGANYMSRRY
+702 SFFGRIGANYMSKRY

-726 SGRVLVDA
+726 SSRVLVDA
-734 TLGYR
+734 TIGYR
-739 FDAGLRSPIE
+739 FDMGMRTPIE

-755 NLLDKDYVSTIGSNG
+755 NLLDKKYVSTIGSNG

>member
-1 MRICILGGFNMHR
+1 MRKITMMLLAGVAFGSVPVMAQQ
-14 LSNSLSICLF
+14 SNAP
-24 TSVALITVPATAQDE
+24 TTADPE
-39 TAPVV
+39 
-44 DEAADGEIVV
+44 EAEIVV

-100 YEWSSRISIRGF
+100 YEWSSRVSIRGF

-117 GFTLDGIPLGDS
+117 GYTLDGIPLGDS

-168 GGTLEFFSADPTGG
+168 GGTLEFFSADPSD
-182 LGFDANLTYGSE
+182 GFGVDANLTYGSS
-194 NTVRG
+194 NTMRA
-199 FGRFNFGEAGGIRGF
+199 FGRINFGEAGGVRGF
-214 VSGVYH
+214 LSGVYH
-220 NAEKWKGGGDQRN
+220 NADKWKGGGEQRSMHV
-233 WQINAK
+233 NAK

-250 AYFGYSDRAEQDYQ
+250 GFFSYSDRAEQDYQ
-264 DLSLEIID
+264 DLSLEMIN
-272 RLGYNHDNFFPNYA
+272 RLGYEHDNYFPDYA
-286 LAIQIADIAN
+286 KAISAARGVYVAPIN
-296 NIDLRNNS
+296 NL
-304 TGALGGDGRSD
+304 
-315 ITGNAPTNPAAGTVF
+315 
-330 PAPYISIDD
+330 DD
-339 SYYDASGLRKDTLAA
+339 SYYDASGLRKDTLAS
-354 YGLTAPLDEGVTFKI
+354 YGLTAPLADGVTFKI
-369 KAYYHDN
+369 KAYYHNN

-381 WATPYVP
+381 WGTPYVP

-393 PLSVRTTEYDI
+393 PMSARTTEYDI
-404 QRGGVFGSLNAQIG
+404 QRGGVFSSLNAEVG
-418 DHEITIGGW
+418 DHAVTVGSW

-432 FTQARRFYAFDS
+432 FTQARRFYAYESNTMPGLDHTKF
-444 RTAPNR
+444 
-450 DLTNF
+450 LV
-455 QRNPF
+455 NPF

-474 YHVQDKISLGNLTI
+474 YYVQDKISLGDLTI

-498 NEASPRVQ
+498 NESDPRIQ
-506 GALAAG
+506 GSLAAG
-512 KIRSKDWFQPHAG
+512 KIKSQDWFQPHAG
-525 LAYRLNDKAEVFGG
+525 VAYKMTEKAEIFGG

-554 PFSTTQ
+554 PFATTQ
-560 AGFNA
+560 AGFDA
-565 LIARGLKPEESDTY
+565 LLARGLKPESSDTF
-579 ELGVRYNDTIF
+579 ELGARYNDNVF

-641 GGLSLFASYSYND
+641 GGMTLFASYSYTG
-654 ATYRDDVVIPPSA
+654 ATYRENVI
-667 ITTPPTPPN
+667 TPTAV
-676 IIPTSGRNV
+676 IATKGKEV
-685 VDAPKHLLKGE
+685 VDTPKHLLRGE
-696 VMYDSD
+696 VAYDSD
-702 TFFGRLGANYMSRRY
+702 AFFGRVGANYMSKRY

-726 SGRVLVDA
+726 PSRVLVDA
-734 TLGYR
+734 TVGYR
-739 FDAGLRSPIE
+739 LDAGLRAPLE

-755 NLLDKDYVSTIGSNG
+755 NLFGTDYVSTIGSNG
-770 FGNSGDNQTLLAGAP
+770 FGNSGDNQTLLAGSPRQIFVTLKA
-785 QQFFATVKVG
+785 G

>member
-1 MRICILGGFNMHR
+1 MRK
-14 LSNSLSICLF
+14 
-24 TSVALITVPATAQDE
+24 ITVMLLAGVAFGSLPVMAQQSNAPTTAGSE
-39 TAPVV
+39 
-44 DEAADGEIVV
+44 EAEIVV

-65 VSSKELLILAPGT
+65 VLSKELLILAPGT

-100 YEWSSRISIRGF
+100 YEWSSRVSIRGF

-117 GFTLDGIPLGDS
+117 GYTLDGIPLGDS

-168 GGTLEFFSADPTGG
+168 GGTLEFFSADPSD
-182 LGFDANLTYGSE
+182 GFGVDANLTYGSS
-194 NTVRG
+194 NTMRA
-199 FGRFNFGEAGGIRGF
+199 FGRINFGEAGGVRGF
-214 VSGVYH
+214 LSGVYH
-220 NAEKWKGGGDQRN
+220 NADKWKGGGEQRSMHV
-233 WQINAK
+233 NAK

-250 AYFGYSDRAEQDYQ
+250 GFFSYSDRAEQDYQ
-264 DLSLEIID
+264 DLSLEMIN
-272 RLGYNHDNFFPNYA
+272 RLGYDHDNYFPDYA
-286 LAIQIADIAN
+286 KAISAARGVYVAPIN
-296 NIDLRNNS
+296 NL
-304 TGALGGDGRSD
+304 
-315 ITGNAPTNPAAGTVF
+315 
-330 PAPYISIDD
+330 DD
-339 SYYDASGLRKDTLAA
+339 SYYDASGLRKDLLAS
-354 YGLTAPLDEGVTFKI
+354 YGLTAPLADGVTFKI
-369 KAYYHDN
+369 KAYYHNN

-381 WATPYVP
+381 WGTPYVP

-393 PLSVRTTEYDI
+393 PMSARTTEYDI
-404 QRGGVFGSLNAQIG
+404 QRGGVFSSLNAEVG
-418 DHEITIGGW
+418 DHAVTVGSW

-432 FTQARRFYAFDS
+432 FTQARRFYAYESNTTPGLDHTKFL
-444 RTAPNR
+444 A
-450 DLTNF
+450 
-455 QRNPF
+455 NPF

-474 YHVQDKISLGNLTI
+474 YYVQDKISLGDLTI

-498 NEASPRVQ
+498 NESDPRIQ
-506 GALAAG
+506 GSLAAG
-512 KIRSKDWFQPHAG
+512 KIKSQDWFQPHAG
-525 LAYRLNDKAEVFGG
+525 VAYKLTDKAEIFGG

-554 PFSTTQ
+554 PFATTQ

-565 LIARGLKPEESDTY
+565 LVTRGLKPESSDTF
-579 ELGVRYNDTIF
+579 ELGARYNDNVF

-641 GGLSLFASYSYND
+641 GGMTLFASYSYTG
-654 ATYRDDVVIPPSA
+654 ATYRENVI
-667 ITTPPTPPN
+667 TPTAV
-676 IIPTSGRNV
+676 IATKGKEV
-685 VDAPKHLLKGE
+685 VDTPKHLLRGE
-696 VMYDSD
+696 VAYDND
-702 TFFGRLGANYMSRRY
+702 AFFGRVGANYMSKRY

-726 SGRVLVDA
+726 PSRVLVDA
-734 TLGYR
+734 TVGYR
-739 FDAGLRSPIE
+739 LDAGLRAPLE

-755 NLLDKDYVSTIGSNG
+755 NLFGIDYVSTIGSNG
-770 FGNSGDNQTLLAGAP
+770 FGNSGDNQTLLAGSPRQVFVTLKA
-785 QQFFATVKVG
+785 G

>member
-1 MRICILGGFNMHR
+1 MRK
-14 LSNSLSICLF
+14 
-24 TSVALITVPATAQDE
+24 ITVMLLAGVAFGS
-39 TAPVV
+39 APVMAQQSNAPTTA
-44 DEAADGEIVV
+44 DSEEAEIVV

-100 YEWSSRISIRGF
+100 YEWSSRVSIRGF

-117 GFTLDGIPLGDS
+117 GYTLDGIPLGDS

-168 GGTLEFFSADPTGG
+168 GGTLEFFSADPSD
-182 LGFDANLTYGSE
+182 GFGVDANLTYGSS
-194 NTVRG
+194 NTMRA
-199 FGRFNFGEAGGIRGF
+199 FGRINFGEAGGVRGF
-214 VSGVYH
+214 LSGVYH
-220 NAEKWKGGGDQRN
+220 NADKWKGGGEQRSMHV
-233 WQINAK
+233 NAK

-250 AYFGYSDRAEQDYQ
+250 GFFSYSDRAEQDYQ
-264 DLSLEIID
+264 DLSLEMIN
-272 RLGYNHDNFFPNYA
+272 RLGYDHDNYFPDYA
-286 LAIQIADIAN
+286 KAISAARGTYVAPIN
-296 NIDLRNNS
+296 NL
-304 TGALGGDGRSD
+304 
-315 ITGNAPTNPAAGTVF
+315 
-330 PAPYISIDD
+330 DD
-339 SYYDASGLRKDTLAA
+339 SYYDASGLRKDTLAS
-354 YGLTAPLDEGVTFKI
+354 YGLIAPLADGVTFKI
-369 KAYYHDN
+369 KAYYHNN

-381 WATPYVP
+381 WGTPYVP

-393 PLSVRTTEYDI
+393 PMSARTTEYDI
-404 QRGGVFGSLNAQIG
+404 QRGGVFSSLNAEVG
-418 DHEITIGGW
+418 DHEVTVGSW

-432 FTQARRFYAFDS
+432 FTQARRFYAYESNTTPGLDHTKFL
-444 RTAPNR
+444 A
-450 DLTNF
+450 
-455 QRNPF
+455 NPF

-474 YHVQDKISLGNLTI
+474 YYVQDKISLGDLTI

-498 NEASPRVQ
+498 NESDPRIQ
-506 GALAAG
+506 GSLAAG
-512 KIRSKDWFQPHAG
+512 KIKSQDWFQPHAG
-525 LAYRLNDKAEVFGG
+525 VAYKLTEKAEIFGG

-554 PFSTTQ
+554 PFATTQ
-560 AGFNA
+560 AGFDA
-565 LIARGLKPEESDTY
+565 LLARGLKPESSDTF
-579 ELGVRYNDTIF
+579 ELGARYNDNVF
-590 NGVIGVYYVNFRNRL
+590 NGVVGVYYVNFRNRL

-641 GGLSLFASYSYND
+641 GGMTLFASYSYTG
-654 ATYRDDVVIPPSA
+654 ATYRENVI
-667 ITTPPTPPN
+667 TPTAV
-676 IIPTSGRNV
+676 IATKGKEV
-685 VDAPKHLLKGE
+685 VDTPKHLLRGE
-696 VMYDSD
+696 FAYDSD
-702 TFFGRLGANYMSRRY
+702 AFFGRVGANYMSKRY

-726 SGRVLVDA
+726 PSRVLVDA
-734 TLGYR
+734 TVGYR
-739 FDAGLRSPIE
+739 LDAGLRAPLE

-755 NLLDKDYVSTIGSNG
+755 NLFGIDYVSTIGSNG
-770 FGNSGDNQTLLAGAP
+770 FGNSGDNQTLLAGSPRQVFVTLKA
-785 QQFFATVKVG
+785 G

>member
-1 MRICILGGFNMHR
+1 MHR
-14 LSNSLSICLF
+14 FWLILLASTAF
-24 TSVALITVPATAQDE
+24 TASPAIAQQENLPADE
-39 TAPVV
+39 STS
-44 DEAADGEIVV
+44 EDGIVV
-54 FGQGETRQVQE
+54 FGRGETRQVQE
-65 VSSKELLILAPGT
+65 LTSKELLILAPGT

-89 VSFQSADPFGT
+89 VNFQSADPFGT
-100 YEWSSRISIRGF
+100 YEWSSRVSIRGF

-117 GFTLDGIPLGDS
+117 GYTLDGIPLGDS
-129 SYGNNNGLH
+129 TYGNNNGLH

-146 NIGVTRVSQGSGS
+146 NIGITRVSQGSGS

-168 GGTLEFFSADPTGG
+168 GGTLEFFSADPDA
-182 LGFDANLTYGSE
+182 GFGADANLTYGSE
-194 NTVRG
+194 NTIRG
-199 FGRFNFGEAGGIRGF
+199 FGRLNFGEAGGIRGF
-214 VSGVYH
+214 ISGVYH
-220 NAEKWKGGGDQRN
+220 NAEKWKGGGDQSN

-245 DAEFD
+245 VAEFD
-250 AYFGYSDRAEQDYQ
+250 AYFAYSDRAEQDYQ
-264 DLSLEIID
+264 DLSLEMIG
-272 RLGYNHDNFFPNYA
+272 RLGYDHDNYFPDYA
-286 LAIQIADIAN
+286 KAINAARGIFVAPIN
-296 NIDLRNNS
+296 NL
-304 TGALGGDGRSD
+304 
-315 ITGNAPTNPAAGTVF
+315 
-330 PAPYISIDD
+330 DD

-354 YGLTAPLDEGVTFKI
+354 YGLTAPLGDGVTFRI

-381 WATPYVP
+381 WGTPYVP

-393 PLSVRTTEYDI
+393 PMSVRTTEYDI
-404 QRGGVFGSLNAQIG
+404 QRGGVFSSLNAQVG
-418 DHEITIGGW
+418 DHEITVGGW

-432 FTQARRFYAFDS
+432 FTQARRFYAYES
-444 RTAPNR
+444 LTTPGR
-450 DLTNF
+450 DHTKF
-455 QRNPF
+455 MRNPF

-474 YHVQDKISLGNLTI
+474 YYVQDKISLGDLTVSV
-488 NLGWKGFQVN
+488 GWKGFQVN
-498 NEASPRVQ
+498 NEADARIAGP
-506 GALAAG
+506 LAAG
-512 KIRSKDWFQPHAG
+512 NIKTKDWFQPHAG
-525 LAYRLNDKAEVFGG
+525 LAYKVNDKAELFGG

-549 SATSG
+549 SSTSG

-565 LIARGLKPEESDTY
+565 LLARGLKPEESDTY
-579 ELGVRYNDTIF
+579 ELGARYNDNVF

-623 VGSVRSL
+623 VGSVRSI

-641 GGLSLFASYSYND
+641 GGMTLFASYSYND
-654 ATYRDDVVIPPSA
+654 ATYRDDVV
-667 ITTPPTPPN
+667 TPTV
-676 IIPTSGRNV
+676 IRATKGKDV
-685 VDAPKHLLKGE
+685 VDTPKHMLRGE
-696 VMYDSD
+696 VAYDSD
-702 TFFGRLGANYMSRRY
+702 TFFGRVGANYMSKRY

-726 SGRVLVDA
+726 SSRVLVDA

-755 NLLDKDYVSTIGSNG
+755 NLLDKKYVATIGSNG

-785 QQFFATVKVG
+785 QQFFATIKVG

>member
-1 MRICILGGFNMHR
+1 MRKITMMLLAGVAFGSVPVMAQQ
-14 LSNSLSICLF
+14 SNAP
-24 TSVALITVPATAQDE
+24 TTADTE
-39 TAPVV
+39 
-44 DEAADGEIVV
+44 EAEIVV

-100 YEWSSRISIRGF
+100 YEWSSRVSIRGF

-117 GFTLDGIPLGDS
+117 GYTLDGIPLGDS

-168 GGTLEFFSADPTGG
+168 GGTLEFFSADPSD
-182 LGFDANLTYGSE
+182 GFGVDANLTYGSS
-194 NTVRG
+194 NTMRA
-199 FGRFNFGEAGGIRGF
+199 FGRINFGEAGGVRGF
-214 VSGVYH
+214 LSGVYH
-220 NAEKWKGGGDQRN
+220 NADKWKGGGEQRSMHV
-233 WQINAK
+233 NAK

-250 AYFGYSDRAEQDYQ
+250 GFFSYSDRAEQDYQ
-264 DLSLEIID
+264 DLSLEMIN
-272 RLGYNHDNFFPNYA
+272 RLGYDHDNYFPDYA
-286 LAIQIADIAN
+286 KAISAARGVYVAPIN
-296 NIDLRNNS
+296 NL
-304 TGALGGDGRSD
+304 
-315 ITGNAPTNPAAGTVF
+315 
-330 PAPYISIDD
+330 DD
-339 SYYDASGLRKDTLAA
+339 SYYDASGLRKDLLAS
-354 YGLTAPLDEGVTFKI
+354 YGLTAPLADGVTFKI
-369 KAYYHDN
+369 KAYYHNN

-381 WATPYVP
+381 WGTPYVP

-393 PLSVRTTEYDI
+393 PMSARTTEYDI
-404 QRGGVFGSLNAQIG
+404 QRGGVFSSLNAEVG
-418 DHEITIGGW
+418 DHEVTVGGW

-432 FTQARRFYAFDS
+432 FTQARRFYAYESNTTPGLDHTKFLS
-444 RTAPNR
+444 
-450 DLTNF
+450 
-455 QRNPF
+455 NPF

-474 YHVQDKISLGNLTI
+474 YYVQDKISLGDLTI

-498 NEASPRVQ
+498 NESDPRIQ
-506 GALAAG
+506 GSLAAG
-512 KIRSKDWFQPHAG
+512 KIKSQDWFQPHAG
-525 LAYRLNDKAEVFGG
+525 VAYKLTDKAEIFGG

-554 PFSTTQ
+554 PFATTQ

-565 LIARGLKPEESDTY
+565 LVTRGLKPESSDTF
-579 ELGVRYNDTIF
+579 ELGARYNDNVF

-641 GGLSLFASYSYND
+641 GGMTLFASYSYTG
-654 ATYRDDVVIPPSA
+654 ATYRENVI
-667 ITTPPTPPN
+667 TPTAV
-676 IIPTSGRNV
+676 IATKGKEV
-685 VDAPKHLLKGE
+685 VDTPKHLLRGE
-696 VMYDSD
+696 VAYDGD
-702 TFFGRLGANYMSRRY
+702 AFFGRVGANYMSKRY

-726 SGRVLVDA
+726 PGRVLVDA
-734 TLGYR
+734 TVGYR
-739 FDAGLRSPIE
+739 LDAGLRAPLE

-755 NLLDKDYVSTIGSNG
+755 NLFGKEYVSTIGSNG
-770 FGNSGDNQTLLAGAP
+770 FGNSGDNQTLLAGSPRQVFVTLKA
-785 QQFFATVKVG
+785 G

>member
-1 MRICILGGFNMHR
+1 MRK
-14 LSNSLSICLF
+14 
-24 TSVALITVPATAQDE
+24 ITVMLLAGVAFGSVPVMAQQSN
-39 TAPVV
+39 APTTT
-44 DEAADGEIVV
+44 DTEESEIVV
-54 FGQGETRQVQE
+54 FGKGETRQVQQ

-100 YEWSSRISIRGF
+100 YEWSSRVSIRGF

-117 GFTLDGIPLGDS
+117 GYTLDGIPLGDS

-168 GGTLEFFSADPTGG
+168 GGTLEFFSADPSDG
-182 LGFDANLTYGSE
+182 LGVDANLTYGSS
-194 NTVRG
+194 NTMRA
-199 FGRFNFGEAGGIRGF
+199 FGRINFGEAGGVRGF
-214 VSGVYH
+214 LSGVYH
-220 NAEKWKGGGDQRN
+220 NADKWKGGGEQRSMHV
-233 WQINAK
+233 NAK

-250 AYFGYSDRAEQDYQ
+250 AFFSYSDRAEQDYQ
-264 DLSLEIID
+264 DLSLEMIN
-272 RLGYNHDNFFPNYA
+272 RLGYDHDNYFPNYA
-286 LAIQIADIAN
+286 KAISAA
-296 NIDLRNNS
+296 R
-304 TGALGGDGRSD
+304 GVYA
-315 ITGNAPTNPAAGTVF
+315 APTNN
-330 PAPYISIDD
+330 IDD
-339 SYYDASGLRKDTLAA
+339 SYYDASGLRKDTLGS
-354 YGLTAPLDEGVTFKI
+354 YGLTAPLADGVTFKI

-381 WATPYVP
+381 WGTPYVA

-393 PLSVRTTEYDI
+393 PMSARTTEYDI
-404 QRGGVFGSLNAQIG
+404 QRGGVFSSLNAEVG
-418 DHEITIGGW
+418 DHAVTVGGW

-432 FTQARRFYAFDS
+432 FTQARRFYAYQSNTTPGLDHTKF
-444 RTAPNR
+444 
-450 DLTNF
+450 L
-455 QRNPF
+455 RNPF

-474 YHVQDKISLGNLTI
+474 YYVQDKISLGDLTV

-498 NEASPRVQ
+498 NESDPRIQ
-506 GALAAG
+506 GSLAAG
-512 KIRSKDWFQPHAG
+512 KIKSQDWFQPHAG
-525 LAYRLNDKAEVFGG
+525 VAYKLTEKAEIFGG

-554 PFSTTQ
+554 PFATTQ

-565 LIARGLKPEESDTY
+565 LVTRGLKPESSDTF
-579 ELGVRYNDTIF
+579 ELGARYNDSVF
-590 NGVIGVYYVNFRNRL
+590 NGVIGVYYVNFHNRL

-641 GGLSLFASYSYND
+641 GGMTLFASYSYTG
-654 ATYRDDVVIPPSA
+654 ATYRENVI
-667 ITTPPTPPN
+667 TPTAV
-676 IIPTSGRNV
+676 IATKGKEV
-685 VDAPKHLLKGE
+685 VDTPKHLLRGE
-696 VMYDSD
+696 VAYDSD
-702 TFFGRLGANYMSRRY
+702 AFFGRVGANYMSKRY

-726 SGRVLVDA
+726 PGRVLVDA
-734 TLGYR
+734 TVGYR
-739 FDAGLRSPIE
+739 LDAGLRAPLE

-755 NLLDKDYVSTIGSNG
+755 NLFGKDYVSTIGSNG
-770 FGNSGDNQTLLAGAP
+770 FGNSGDNQTLLAGSPRQIFVTLKA
-785 QQFFATVKVG
+785 G

>member
-1 MRICILGGFNMHR
+1 MRKITMMLLAG
-14 LSNSLSICLF
+14 
-24 TSVALITVPATAQDE
+24 VALGSVPVMAQQSNAPTTADAE
-39 TAPVV
+39 DA
-44 DEAADGEIVV
+44 EIVV

-65 VSSKELLILAPGT
+65 VSNKELLILAPGT

-100 YEWSSRISIRGF
+100 YEWSSRVSIRGF

-117 GFTLDGIPLGDS
+117 GYTLDGIPLGDP

-168 GGTLEFFSADPTGG
+168 GGTLEFFSADPSD
-182 LGFDANLTYGSE
+182 GFGVDANLTYGSS
-194 NTVRG
+194 NTMRA
-199 FGRFNFGEAGGIRGF
+199 FGRINFGEAGGIRGF
-214 VSGVYH
+214 LSGVYH
-220 NAEKWKGGGDQRN
+220 NADKWKGGGEQRSMHV
-233 WQINAK
+233 NAK

-250 AYFGYSDRAEQDYQ
+250 GFFSYSDRAEQDYQ
-264 DLSLEIID
+264 DLSLEMIN
-272 RLGYNHDNFFPNYA
+272 RLGYDHDNYFPDYA
-286 LAIQIADIAN
+286 KAISAARGVYVAPIN
-296 NIDLRNNS
+296 N
-304 TGALGGDGRSD
+304 
-315 ITGNAPTNPAAGTVF
+315 
-330 PAPYISIDD
+330 IDD
-339 SYYDASGLRKDTLAA
+339 SYYDASGLRKDTLAS
-354 YGLTAPLDEGVTFKI
+354 YGLTAPLADGVTFKI
-369 KAYYHDN
+369 NAYYHNN

-381 WATPYVP
+381 WGTPYVP

-393 PLSVRTTEYDI
+393 PMSARTTEYDI
-404 QRGGVFGSLNAQIG
+404 QRGGVFSSLNAEVG
-418 DHEITIGGW
+418 DHEVTVGGW

-432 FTQARRFYAFDS
+432 FTQARRFYAYESNTTPGLDHTKF
-444 RTAPNR
+444 
-450 DLTNF
+450 L
-455 QRNPF
+455 RNPF

-474 YHVQDKISLGNLTI
+474 YYVQDKISLGDLTI

-498 NEASPRVQ
+498 NESDPRIQ
-506 GALAAG
+506 GSLAAG
-512 KIRSKDWFQPHAG
+512 KIKSQDWFQPHAG
-525 LAYRLNDKAEVFGG
+525 VAYKLTEKAEIFGG

-554 PFSTTQ
+554 PFATTQ
-560 AGFNA
+560 AGFDA
-565 LIARGLKPEESDTY
+565 LRARGLKPESSDTF
-579 ELGVRYNDTIF
+579 ELGARYNDNVF

-641 GGLSLFASYSYND
+641 GGMTLFASYSYTG
-654 ATYRDDVVIPPSA
+654 ATYRENVI
-667 ITTPPTPPN
+667 TPTAV
-676 IIPTSGRNV
+676 IATKGKEV
-685 VDAPKHLLKGE
+685 VDTPKHLLRGE
-696 VMYDSD
+696 VAYDND
-702 TFFGRLGANYMSRRY
+702 AFFGRVGANYVSKRY

-726 SGRVLVDA
+726 PGRVLVDA
-734 TLGYR
+734 TVGYR
-739 FDAGLRSPIE
+739 LDAGLRAPLE

-755 NLLDKDYVSTIGSNG
+755 NLFDKEYVSTTGSNG
-770 FGNSGDNQTLLAGAP
+770 FGNSGDNQTLLAGSPRQVFVTLKA
-785 QQFFATVKVG
+785 G